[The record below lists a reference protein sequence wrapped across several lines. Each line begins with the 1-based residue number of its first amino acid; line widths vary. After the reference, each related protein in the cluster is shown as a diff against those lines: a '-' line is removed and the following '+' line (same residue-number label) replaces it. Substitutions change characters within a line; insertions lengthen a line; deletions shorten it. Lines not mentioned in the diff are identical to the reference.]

1 MWLSFTLR
9 VAGFPH
15 LLRTCAALRHDTLLA
30 YAESAARWTRRPV
43 LRGPERG
50 LRTVSLLPQVGDR
63 LLPTALDARVAPP
76 AWTGQALR
84 DARVESAVPYAKPPA
99 LRGPD
104 RGTSRALRL

>member
-1 MWLSFTLR
+1 MWLSFPLR

-63 LLPTALDARVAPP
+63 LLPTALDVPVAPP
-76 AWTGQALR
+76 ARRWLSCHEAFAERPRPRSWGDPFPGPAGAL
-84 DARVESAVPYAKPPA
+84 
-99 LRGPD
+99 
-104 RGTSRALRL
+104 

>member
-1 MWLSFTLR
+1 MWLSFPLR

-76 AWTGQALR
+76 AWTGHALR
-84 DARVESAVPYAKPPA
+84 EALAERAVRQAKRPAR
-99 LRGPD
+99 RGPE
-104 RGTSRALRL
+104 RAPRT